1 MNHHDPLV
9 LIFARNMFYKRLYIL
24 ILACFTMSLIMIGTL
39 SGVIMFLWGHPT
51 QPIFFA
57 TDSIGRL
64 LKIIPVDQPNMSAE
78 EAAAWTVKAVQ
89 VAMSYNYVAY
99 RSNLQNSQKYFTS
112 YGWSNFMKALI
123 ASNNLPA
130 LTSKKLIITAQVT
143 DKPKLITQGILG
155 GAYAWKFEMPV
166 LVTFWQPPYDQTP
179 ATKFVNN
186 YNVSVIVQRQ
196 PILQSD
202 QGVGIVQLISAP
214 IASTQPPQL
223 QLPPSG

>member
-1 MNHHDPLV
+1 MNHNDPLV
-9 LIFARNMFYKRLYIL
+9 LIFARNMFYQRLYRMM
-24 ILACFTMSLIMIGTL
+24 LACFTLSLAIIGTL
-39 SGVIMFLWGHPT
+39 IGVIMFLWGHPT

-64 LKIIPVDQPNMSAE
+64 KKIIPADQPNMSTDE
-78 EAAAWTVKAVQ
+78 VSSWTVSAVQ
-89 VAMSYNYVAY
+89 AAMSYNYVSY
-99 RSNLQNSQKYFTS
+99 RANLQSSQKYFTS
-112 YGWSNFMKALI
+112 YGWTNFMKALI

-130 LTSKKLIITAQVT
+130 LANKRLIIIAQVT

-179 ATKFVNN
+179 ASKFVNN

-196 PILQSD
+196 PTLQSD

-223 QLPPSG
+223 QLTPSG